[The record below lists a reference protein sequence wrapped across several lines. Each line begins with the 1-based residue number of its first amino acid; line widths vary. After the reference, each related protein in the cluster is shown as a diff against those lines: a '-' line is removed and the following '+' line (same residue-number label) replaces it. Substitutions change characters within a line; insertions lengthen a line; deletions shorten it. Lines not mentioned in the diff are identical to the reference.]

1 MVMKLFWEEKF
12 HAPNGKAPKHTL
24 KVPCFFFFSLLSL
37 VSGKDSFHFS
47 LVPNVCVLT
56 MFSMGSHH
64 IPNTFPKF
72 SMSSPTCSPQHLTFI
87 PYSLANMFVLLSLI

>member
-1 MVMKLFWEEKF
+1 MHLMGRPPSIHSRCL
-12 HAPNGKAPKHTL
+12 A
-24 KVPCFFFFSLLSL
+24 FFFFFLLNL

-87 PYSLANMFVLLSLI
+87 PYSLAKMFVLLSLI